1 MDDESDNPEYDLMI
15 SSKDWQKV
23 TNTHIQAGF
32 REGAEE
38 GRKNAFQK
46 GFDVGYTEGFSVGH
60 KLGIIRGVLSV
71 LQNDTGHSPAPSK
84 EEEKRCKP
92 LGNPLIDICKLC
104 EEDNQNH
111 DSPADVSVV
120 RLKQERI
127 SAEKIKELKDQHAEQ
142 FTKFGIV
149 INDIMGTK

>member
-1 MDDESDNPEYDLMI
+1 MDELWPVCLPS
-15 SSKDWQKV
+15 
-23 TNTHIQAGF
+23 
-32 REGAEE
+32 GAIVLHLEQQRNNFPKSQQE
-38 GRKNAFQK
+38 
-46 GFDVGYTEGFSVGH
+46 
-60 KLGIIRGVLSV
+60 LIIHQLPSV

-111 DSPADVSVV
+111 ESPTDVSEV

-149 INDIMGTK
+149 IDDIMGTK